1 MRYNR
6 FMQPILGSNLSYA
19 WANAL
24 IKCYETSGGVLS
36 PSVVRFPAFGP
47 DGNVE
52 AVKIRA
58 IIDSHLADHSK
69 FIPNQSVI
77 ETVAGTIFP
86 ESVWRHSHG
95 DRQTLYKKY
104 ADMLPLIRRKQS
116 NRRGVYFQ
124 RMIAYPPVAREKEP
138 INQLEHIIKTWQSGN
153 HRHSALQVGIFD
165 PRSDHSNAPVQGF
178 PCLQQ
183 VAFHANGSNGKDG
196 LSVVA
201 FYANQTL
208 EEKAYGNY
216 VGLHRLGLFMAREM
230 DLQLKEIVCIASALK
245 LNNTRGK
252 TKCESLVKAIK
263 AVLKNAGE

>member
-1 MRYNR
+1 MRCIPSV
-6 FMQPILGSNLSYA
+6 QPIVGLNLSHA

-24 IKCYETSGGVLS
+24 VKCYEAPGGVLS
-36 PSVVRFPAFGP
+36 PAMVYFPACSP

-52 AVKIRA
+52 TAEIRA
-58 IIDSHLADHSK
+58 ILESQLADPKK
-69 FIPNQSVI
+69 FIHNQSVI

-86 ESVWRHSHG
+86 ESVWRHSQGH
-95 DRQTLYKKY
+95 RETFYRKY
-104 ADMLPLIRRKQS
+104 ENMLPFIRRKQS

-124 RMIAYPPVAREKEP
+124 RMIAYPSDAGKEP
-138 INQLEHIIKTWQSGN
+138 INQLEHIIKTWHSGN
-153 HRHSALQVGIFD
+153 HRHSALQAGIFD
-165 PRSDHSNAPVQGF
+165 PRSDHSNAPLQGF

-183 VAFHANGSNGKDG
+183 VAFHANGSNGTDG

-216 VGLHRLGLFMAREM
+216 LGLHRLGLFMAKEM
-230 DLQLKEIVCIASALK
+230 GLELKEVVCIASALK
-245 LNNTRGK
+245 LNNNQGK
-252 TKCESLVKAIK
+252 AKCECFVKAIR